1 MFLIPC
7 VIFPLSLIKALSKK
21 KEKKKKED
29 KWVEKHWEIAAVLF
43 L

>member
-21 KEKKKKED
+21 KKED
-29 KWVEKHWEIAAVLF
+29 KLVEKHWEIAAVLF

>member
-21 KEKKKKED
+21 ED

>member
-21 KEKKKKED
+21 KKKKED

>member
-21 KEKKKKED
+21 KEKKKED